1 MGAALELAADEGILG
16 PHHFCKDLFQ
26 LGAAGIPQA
35 VTGGAQHI
43 GGGHLGVRK
52 GFQHLELV
60 EVADLLHVPEI
71 GLAEFHGLFIQSQG
85 FGFEIKK
92 MA

>member
-1 MGAALELAADEGILG
+1 MGTALELTAHQRILCA
-16 PHHFCKDLFQ
+16 HDLCKDLLQ

-35 VTGGAQHI
+35 VAGGAQHI

-71 GLAEFHGLFIQSQG
+71 GLAECHGLFVQSQD